1 HYGSIRVS
9 SGATAYLKSGEY
21 RMESLQVE
29 GTGSVKVASESGPVR
44 IYVADDVAL
53 KGSVQPFSDEVPNLV
68 LVYFGDSAVSVSG
81 SFNGTLLAPNST
93 IDVQGGLHTAT
104 FYGASVS
111 LADSTQVEASPGSTI
126 SELIPDLDAPADE
139 TIDRSGSTGG
149 LAASTD

>member
-1 HYGSIRVS
+1 YAVSTTFAPRHQGDRLIGPGGDRILWPGHYGSIRVS

-104 FYGASVS
+104 F
-111 LADSTQVEASPGSTI
+111 
-126 SELIPDLDAPADE
+126 
-139 TIDRSGSTGG
+139 
-149 LAASTD
+149 